1 MRVILTGCILFVVAC
16 DYLVT
21 ESSVAGSY
29 EVIQINGSPI
39 TDLSE
44 IGVTLQLRSDG
55 SVSTTTTTVIAGK
68 PVTSMQRTHFE
79 VVGFSDDCFA
89 LEFWDVD
96 PQERRS
102 GSTVCG
108 EVLTLVGSGSVMV
121 AEKRQ

>member
-1 MRVILTGCILFVVAC
+1 MRVILAFCILFFMAC
-16 DYLVT
+16 NNVMT
-21 ESSVAGSY
+21 ESSVAGVY
-29 EVIQINGSPI
+29 EVVQINGSPI

-44 IGVTLQLRSDG
+44 ISVTVQLRSDG
-55 SVSTTTTTVIAGK
+55 SATSTTTTVIGGK
-68 PVTSMQRTHFE
+68 PVTNVQRTQFD

-108 EVLTLVGSGSVMV
+108 DVLTLAGSGSVMV